1 MHRVQTSIRFQQGF
15 TITELVMVMVILGIL
30 AAFAIPRFADRAPFE
45 ARGYFDETLSASRY
59 AQKVAIASGCD
70 TRVSISNAAGYS
82 LLQRAAC
89 TTGAFTLAVTH
100 PGTGNAFAAAPPAG
114 VAIAPDITFYF
125 DNHGKPRSTATT
137 NLLAAPLAT
146 AIGANSLQVEPYTG
160 FVHQP

>member
-1 MHRVQTSIRFQQGF
+1 MASMWGASKERGF
-15 TITELVMVMVILGIL
+15 TITELVMVMVIVGIL
-30 AAFAIPRFADRAPFE
+30 AAFIVPRFADQAPFE

-70 TRVSISNAAGYS
+70 TRVSISNATGYS

-89 TTGAFTLAVTH
+89 TTGAFSLAVTH
-100 PGTGNAFAAAPPAG
+100 PGTGNAFAAAPPAA
-114 VAIAPDITFYF
+114 VVIAPDITFYF
-125 DNHGKPRSTATT
+125 DNQGRPRSTVTS

-146 AIGANSLQVEPYTG
+146 VIGTNTLQVEPYTG